1 MEKKRQWRRFFS
13 CYLHFVGQS
22 NESMAMHEQAEEHL
36 RIIRSLMEKATIYR
50 AISAPTALVG
60 GILASMGAGI
70 FGWGIFGGDGGTG
83 SGWVE
88 AGWFIV
94 PWLGILFL
102 TVMANTFFLWQGSRL
117 RGEAFVS
124 SGMRLALLAMLPGM
138 LCGFFFTVIAWR
150 ANWVEWLPSVWMICY
165 GVGLLATKHFG
176 PRSMMILGWSFL
188 VAGLGSSWALV
199 FGGGG
204 DGGLRGIWGGG
215 NGLMGV
221 TFGLFHVIYAGCTWG
236 RSEGAGEVVVKR

>member
-1 MEKKRQWRRFFS
+1 
-13 CYLHFVGQS
+13 
-22 NESMAMHEQAEEHL
+22 MHQQAEEHL

-60 GILASMGAGI
+60 GILASMGAV
-70 FGWGIFGGDGGTG
+70 IFGGRSFGGAEVPG
-83 SGWVE
+83 SGWVG

-102 TVMANTFFLWQGSRL
+102 TVMANTFFLWRGSRL
-117 RGEAFVS
+117 RGEAFGS

-138 LCGFFFTVIAWR
+138 LCGFCFTVIAWR
-150 ANWVEWLPSVWMICY
+150 ANWVDWLPSVWMICY
-165 GVGLLATKHFG
+165 GVALLATKHFG

-188 VAGLGSSWALV
+188 VVGLGSSWALV
-199 FGGGG
+199 SGEFG

-236 RSEGAGEVVVKR
+236 RALGAGESGVKR